1 MAKLYRLLV
10 VAQALVVFSYCIFS
24 YIYQPNMIYLSS
36 KRQINVRRASNMRMV
51 EVNACENNGFYC

>member
-24 YIYQPNMIYLSS
+24 YIYQPNMIYLSG
-36 KRQINVRRASNMRMV
+36 KDGLMYGVLPICAWWR
-51 EVNACENNGFYC
+51 